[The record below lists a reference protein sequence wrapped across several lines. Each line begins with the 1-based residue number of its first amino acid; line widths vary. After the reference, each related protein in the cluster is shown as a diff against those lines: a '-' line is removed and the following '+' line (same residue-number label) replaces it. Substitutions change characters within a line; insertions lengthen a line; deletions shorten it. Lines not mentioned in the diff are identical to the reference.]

1 MKFFPNLVTGSFL
14 PKSIG
19 YCCDLRRLTY
29 LPGKS
34 LGGKMRLG
42 GLLQQ
47 LSGSGKSE
55 RLVMRGPGGRGA
67 LDVAVS
73 TVPGI
78 IISAFLYVCSC
89 RLYTTWDCIET
100 C

>member
-1 MKFFPNLVTGSFL
+1 
-14 PKSIG
+14 
-19 YCCDLRRLTY
+19 
-29 LPGKS
+29 
-34 LGGKMRLG
+34 MRLG

-55 RLVMRGPGGRGA
+55 RLIMRGPGGRGA

-78 IISAFLYVCSC
+78 SISSYLYVNSFQ
-89 RLYTTWDCIET
+89 LHSTWDCIET